1 MSDIEEDLN
10 RQIEDLKA
18 QLASEKATAKKGIY
32 LQVSKKGGVS
42 LYGIRRY
49 PVTFY
54 LEEGNR
60 IVEMEPDIRKF
71 LAEHESDLPK
81 SRTVPF
87 PAIGRGI
94 SSRAR
99 IARTSR
105 RWSNEGPVSLCW

>member
-94 SSRAR
+94 CFRAR
-99 IARTSR
+99 KIRTLR
-105 RWSNEGPVSLCW
+105 HWSNESLVSRCW